1 MKQTSSLLGVIKM
14 KFNFNTIKMNS
25 SEYGKDFHKQLQN
38 LELFEENINSV
49 SQPLNQTLVQQG
61 TKDYTT
67 SFYDQDYKL
76 SRKAVSDILAKSE
89 KKISI
94 KSFDEVEALED
105 DRGLRLGTFV
115 LNRAA
120 EKTFRVK
127 QKFALYDGEVK
138 AVLNEHFPIEEGLK
152 LNRLAEN
159 LTDLLISSGKD
170 YVSDISFN
178 VDTGNVSFDIM
189 SNITELDI
197 ENINVNEEVAFGFSF
212 RNNYY
217 GSRRFS
223 MISSTLN
230 LACSNGMLSTKAIDN
245 LDIVHSSLSNFAFKI
260 GDWMYR
266 NVNYLNLPNTER
278 SILQWLRAG
287 RWVSD
292 DYSERFYNL
301 FSSVI
306 LDTMERQQ
314 SDKIE
319 LIKAASARSIDD
331 LGKELDKLQKQFKL
345 PRSVVSSIE
354 NTYYSDDTIDQR
366 HKNDYYLSM
375 AISRYA
381 NEPSLSFER
390 KEELQTIANQVLV
403 RV

>member
-1 MKQTSSLLGVIKM
+1 M

-25 SEYGKDFHKQLQN
+25 DHYGKDFNKQLKN
-38 LELFEENINSV
+38 LELFEENISSV
-49 SQPLNQTLVQQG
+49 SQPLSETLVQQG
-61 TKDYTT
+61 MKDYTV
-67 SFYDQDYKL
+67 SFYDTDYKL
-76 SRKAVSDILAKSE
+76 TRKSISDILAKSE
-89 KKISI
+89 RKLSI
-94 KSFDEVEALED
+94 KSFDEIEALED
-105 DRGLRLGTFV
+105 DRGLRLGTFI

-120 EKTFRVK
+120 EKTFRTK

-138 AVLNEHFPIEEGLK
+138 AILNEHFPIENGLK

-159 LTDLLISSGKD
+159 LTDLLTVMGKD

-178 VDTGNVSFDIM
+178 EDSGNVSFDIM
-189 SNITELDI
+189 SNITSLDI
-197 ENINVNEEVAFGFSF
+197 SDINVNEEVAFGYSF

-245 LDIVHSSLSNFAFKI
+245 LDIVHSSLSNFAYKI

-266 NVNYLNLPNTER
+266 NADYYRLRNTER
-278 SILQWLRAG
+278 SILQWMRAG

-292 DYSERFYNL
+292 DYSEQFYSL
-301 FSSVI
+301 FSSIIV
-306 LDTMERQQ
+306 DTMERQKN
-314 SDKIE
+314 DKIE

-331 LGKELDKLQKQFKL
+331 LSKELDRLQKQFKL
-345 PRSVVSSIE
+345 PRSIVSSIE
-354 NTYYSDDTIDQR
+354 NTYYSDDTIDQNN
-366 HKNDYYLSM
+366 KNDYYLSM

-390 KEELQTIANQVLV
+390 KEELQTIANRVLV
-403 RV
+403 RA

>member
-1 MKQTSSLLGVIKM
+1 M
-14 KFNFNTIKMNS
+14 KFNFDTIKMS
-25 SEYGKDFHKQLQN
+25 SSQYGKDFNKQLQN
-38 LELFEENINSV
+38 LELFEENISSV
-49 SQPLNQTLVQQG
+49 SQPLSETLIQQG
-61 TKDYTT
+61 VENYTV
-67 SFYDQDYKL
+67 SFYDRDYKL
-76 SRKAVSDILAKSE
+76 SRKAISDLLSKSE

-94 KSFDEVEALED
+94 KSFDEIEALKD
-105 DRGLRLGTFV
+105 NRGLKLGTFI

-120 EKTFRVK
+120 EKTFRIK
-127 QKFALYDGEVK
+127 QKFALYNGEVK
-138 AVLNEHFPIEEGLK
+138 AILNEHFPIEEGLK
-152 LNRLAEN
+152 INRLAEN
-159 LTDLLISSGKD
+159 LTDLLVSSGKD

-178 VDTGNVSFDIM
+178 ENTGNVSFDIM

-197 ENINVNEEVAFGFSF
+197 ENVKVNEEVAFGFSF

-230 LACSNGMLSTKAIDN
+230 LACSNGMLSSKAIDN
-245 LDIVHSSLSNFAFKI
+245 LDIVHSSRSNFAFKI

-287 RWVSD
+287 RWISS

-306 LDTMERQQ
+306 LDTMERQKN
-314 SDKIE
+314 DKIE
-319 LIKAASARSIDD
+319 LIKAASARSISD
-331 LGKELDKLQKQFKL
+331 LSKELDKLQKQFKL
-345 PRSVVSSIE
+345 PRSIVFSIE
-354 NTYYSDDTIDQR
+354 NVYYTDDTIDQNS
-366 HKNDYYLSM
+366 KNDYYLSM

-390 KEELQTIANQVLV
+390 KEELQTIANQILV